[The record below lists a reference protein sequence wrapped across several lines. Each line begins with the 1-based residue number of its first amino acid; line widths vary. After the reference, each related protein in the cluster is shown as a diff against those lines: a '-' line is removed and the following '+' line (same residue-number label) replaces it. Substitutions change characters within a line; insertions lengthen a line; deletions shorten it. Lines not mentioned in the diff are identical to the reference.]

1 MQTFDPGFSEVQPQS
16 EEWRKE
22 LEQLNARVTAATSF
36 SRKYPGVYEQL
47 QGSFNLRRTIE
58 ANMLRLDRIGP
69 RHFDTV
75 AAIERSRAFVE
86 GIEREMRQIE
96 AMSTAFAKSNAVA
109 PTLSAMFKSINL
121 PPLPAVIAA
130 RRGAALE
137 QRMADLAAV
146 GKATLAPPAQR
157 PTDSDIDDGPAPYT
171 GQYL

>member
-1 MQTFDPGFSEVQPQS
+1 VQPQS

-47 QGSFNLRRTIE
+47 QGSFNIRRTIE
-58 ANMLRLDRIGP
+58 ANMLRLDGIGP
-69 RHFDTV
+69 RHFDAV

-86 GIEREMRQIE
+86 GIECEMRQIA
-96 AMSTAFAKSNAVA
+96 AMSTAFTKSNDVA
-109 PTLSAMFKSINL
+109 PTVSDTFKSINVR
-121 PPLPAVIAA
+121 PLPAAIAG
-130 RRGAALE
+130 RRRAALE
-137 QRMADLAAV
+137 QRVADREAV
-146 GKATLAPPAQR
+146 GTATLAPPGQR

>member
-47 QGSFNLRRTIE
+47 QESFNIRRTIE

-86 GIEREMRQIE
+86 GIECEMRQIE
-96 AMSTAFAKSNAVA
+96 AMSTAFAKSNDVA
-109 PTLSAMFKSINL
+109 PTVGDTFKSINVR
-121 PPLPAVIAA
+121 PLPAAIAG

-137 QRMADLAAV
+137 QRMADREAV
-146 GKATLAPPAQR
+146 GTATLAPPGQR

>member
-1 MQTFDPGFSEVQPQS
+1 MPTFDAEFFEMQPRP

-22 LEQLNARVTAATSF
+22 VEQLNARVAAATSF

-47 QGSFNLRRTIE
+47 QESFNIRRTIE
-58 ANMLRLDRIGP
+58 ANMLRLDGIGP

-96 AMSTAFAKSNAVA
+96 AMSTEFAKSNDVA
-109 PTLSAMFKSINL
+109 PTVSAMFTSIDL
-121 PPLPAVIAA
+121 PPSPAVTAA
-130 RRGAALE
+130 RRGAARE
-137 QRMADLAAV
+137 QRMGDLVAV